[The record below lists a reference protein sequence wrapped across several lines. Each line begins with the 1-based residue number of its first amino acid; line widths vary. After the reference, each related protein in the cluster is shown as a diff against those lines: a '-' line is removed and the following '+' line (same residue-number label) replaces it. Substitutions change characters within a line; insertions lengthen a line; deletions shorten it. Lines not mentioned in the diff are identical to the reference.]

1 MKKYELIA
9 VDLDGTLVRSDQ
21 SISQRT
27 LDALIRVQ
35 QQGVKVAVASG
46 RPTFGTAHAA
56 DALRLDEFLCILQ
69 VLLGNAHIL
78 VRQQEVEEQ
87 ADSTHSHLFSLGK
100 E

>member
-46 RPTFGTAHAA
+46 RPTCGTAHAA
-56 DALRLDEFLCILQ
+56 DALRL
-69 VLLGNAHIL
+69 
-78 VRQQEVEEQ
+78 
-87 ADSTHSHLFSLGK
+87 
-100 E
+100 